1 MNLLTAELSLVVIL
15 SSGYSPVGHVSD
27 PAEDEAATVAAPETT
42 PACDE
47 PNFLEV
53 PAGEFDPASVPM
65 EDGIVWYGTWE
76 DAMAEKERT
85 GKPVALHFGS
95 PRRPKDYVCV
105 PGAW

>member
-1 MNLLTAELSLVVIL
+1 MQLLTAGLSLVAAL
-15 SSGYSPVGHVSD
+15 SSGYSSEG
-27 PAEDEAATVAAPETT
+27 DETAS

-47 PNFLEV
+47 LNFLEV

-76 DAMAEKERT
+76 DAMAEMDRT

-95 PRRPKDYVCV
+95 PRRPKDEVCV